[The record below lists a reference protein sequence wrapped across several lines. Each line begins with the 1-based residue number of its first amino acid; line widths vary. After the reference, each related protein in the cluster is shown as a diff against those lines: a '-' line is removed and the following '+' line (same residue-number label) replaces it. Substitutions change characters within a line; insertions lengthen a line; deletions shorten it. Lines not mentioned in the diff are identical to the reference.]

1 MVHNSEVGQQSFW
14 NQEKKMNGSVEH
26 GLFLWHFPTTIFMW
40 NSRTYASSHDTTHT
54 FIDSYVTLTI
64 DVTCENVICSRIYHS
79 FLGKKGK
86 YLNLCDDKPLSSEF
100 FKPQCKHEYGKGQF
114 YYWRLIWISLTDVG
128 NVFPMRLLIDFYTPK
143 HINLSAACKST
154 FFDPVKT
161 VLKKRKFLAKRRGP
175 LHALKRL
182 APNHRQN
189 WRNNKKLPKSSS
201 STIDISEKSYK
212 Y

>member
-1 MVHNSEVGQQSFW
+1 
-14 NQEKKMNGSVEH
+14 MNGSVEH

-64 DVTCENVICSRIYHS
+64 DVTCENVKCSRIFHS

-86 YLNLCDDKPLSSEF
+86 LLNFCDDTLSSEF
-100 FKPQCKHEYGKGQF
+100 LKPQSKHEYGKGQF

-143 HINLSAACKST
+143 HILIYQVVVKV
-154 FFDPVKT
+154 FF
-161 VLKKRKFLAKRRGP
+161 FLT
-175 LHALKRL
+175 L
-182 APNHRQN
+182 
-189 WRNNKKLPKSSS
+189 
-201 STIDISEKSYK
+201 
-212 Y
+212 